1 MSWADATLRVGHG
14 REVGARE
21 IMSLSMSPEGFRPSA
36 PVAATA
42 EVEKARMREVM
53 EELGCGE
60 LDVATVNARFREMID
75 LVEKVSVN
83 LRLQYLVPTLVH
95 GIYISR
101 HC

>member
-1 MSWADATLRVGHG
+1 
-14 REVGARE
+14 
-21 IMSLSMSPEGFRPSA
+21 
-36 PVAATA
+36 
-42 EVEKARMREVM
+42 M